1 MKALVT
7 GGAGFI
13 GSHLADALLARG
25 YDVRVLD
32 NLDRRVHAQS
42 GALNLDPAIEFVCG
56 DVRDR
61 GAVEKALDGVSVVFH
76 EAAYQS
82 MLAEYGEFFD
92 VNVRGTALLFDV
104 IREQRMEIEK
114 FVVASSQAVY
124 GEGQYYCSV
133 HGLVL
138 PAARSHERLDEG
150 DWSVRCPQCDAEV
163 LPVLL
168 REEHTNPAGAFGLSK
183 YEQEMTALRLGKIS
197 KIPTVALRYSLVQGP
212 RQGYYQATSGICRS
226 FVRGLRSGNAPLLF
240 EDGRQLRDYIHVA
253 DVVAANLAVLDDP
266 RADGQAFNV
275 GSGRAT
281 AAGEYARVLLQR
293 SGSRM
298 TPQILGLYRTGD
310 ARNAVSSIAKLE
322 ILGWTVTKGLRQ
334 ILDDYLAWI
343 DAAPDPPEYLAP
355 AMEALVRVGVIR
367 GGVRRRAA
375 TAAV

>member
-25 YDVRVLD
+25 CEVCVLD
-32 NLDRRVHAQS
+32 NLDRRVHSQR
-42 GALNLDPAIEFVCG
+42 GAVNLDSSAELVLG

-61 GAVEKALDGVSVVFH
+61 AAVEKALEGVSVIFH
-76 EAAYQS
+76 QAAYQS
-82 MLAEYGEFFD
+82 MFGEYEEFFD

-104 IREQRMEIEK
+104 IRERRLPIEK
-114 FVVASSQAVY
+114 FVVASSQSVY
-124 GEGQYYCSV
+124 GEGQYYCPA

-138 PAARSHERLDEG
+138 PAARLPERLDEG
-150 DWSVRCPQCDAEV
+150 DWSVRCPQCEAEV

-168 REEHTNPAGAFGLSK
+168 REGHVHPAGAFGLSK
-183 YEQEMTALRLGKIS
+183 YAQEMTALRLGGILG
-197 KIPTVALRYSLVQGP
+197 IPTVALRYSLVQGP
-212 RQGYYQATSGICRS
+212 RQPYYQPTSGICRS
-226 FVRGLRSGNAPLLF
+226 FVRGLRSGNAPMLF

-281 AAGEYARVLLQR
+281 AASEYARVLMQR

-298 TPQILGLYRTGD
+298 TPQILGLYRLGD
-310 ARNAVSSIAKLE
+310 VRNAVSSIAKLE
-322 ILGWTVTKGLRQ
+322 ILGWTVTRGIRQ

-343 DAAPDPPEYLAP
+343 DAAPDPPDFLAP
-355 AMEALVRVGVIR
+355 AIEALVRAGVIR
-367 GGVRRRAA
+367 GGIRRRAA
-375 TAAV
+375 TAAI